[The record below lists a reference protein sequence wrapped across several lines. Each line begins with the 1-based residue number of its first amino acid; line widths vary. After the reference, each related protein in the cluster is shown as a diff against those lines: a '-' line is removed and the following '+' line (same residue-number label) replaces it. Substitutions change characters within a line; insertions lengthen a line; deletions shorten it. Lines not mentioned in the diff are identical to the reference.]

1 MDNPLIK
8 RKDTDS
14 GSDTRDIPADKEQ
27 EGLYRPVYYQGGRR
41 CFV

>member
-1 MDNPLIK
+1 MDKPLHK
-8 RKDTDS
+8 RKDTDR
-14 GSDTRDIPADKEQ
+14 GFDTRDIPADKGQ